1 VVSALFAAR
10 SRRHPLRSFVSVVFA
25 FVFVFGLTAATRLHA
40 ATLRGTV
47 MDPQG
52 TVVAS
57 ARVVVVGPLGA
68 RHVYTDAEGRYEI
81 TDLSAGTYRILAE
94 ASGFS
99 ADAQSV
105 TLGTSDDRTL
115 ALSLAVGG
123 VSESV
128 VVSAAQV
135 EVAESDAP
143 ASVHV
148 LTADDLR
155 SRQVDNLGDAL
166 REVPGLSVAR
176 NGGRGALTAVFPR
189 GGESDYT
196 LVLVDGMRLNSFGG
210 GIDLAQL
217 ALDNIER
224 IEVVTG
230 PQSALFGA
238 DAIGGVVQV
247 VTAHDGPVRVEGLA
261 EGGSESTSRAL
272 VTTSGSAGAWNWSGG
287 FQRSASDGFTGTAP
301 ANGETVSNDDWWQ
314 RQVSGSFGWQPSSSG
329 FLRLN
334 ARRLES
340 ERGSPGPYGSNP
352 IDAFPGVDRVSRGS
366 NDDRQVGIVAQHD
379 WGQVLSGRIRQRHSF
394 STSRL
399 GSDFVSSFGTSE
411 FTTKRLDFR
420 TQTDLLLSPAT
431 TVTGGLEAQGEQAR
445 STYITGSAAQEVPV
459 KRSTIGFFGELRKDA
474 GTSVAITAG
483 LRVDRIRRSALEE
496 SPDPF
501 SPRPAFPE
509 DAIWSTNPR
518 VSLTWSA
525 WRADDGRALTR
536 VHGSAGTGIRPPD
549 AFEIAFTDNPNL
561 KPERSRSVEV
571 GVTQNVGRLPVEF
584 GVTYFH
590 NSYDDLIVAVGK
602 SLEDASQ
609 YKTDNVSNARAQG
622 IELNG
627 SWTSNWGLGLHASY
641 TWLDTEILAV
651 DKTAQAPAPFEVGD
665 PLIRRPKHQANVGV
679 LYDRGRIAAFFDV
692 GGRGKT
698 LDVEPNFGAFGGLFP
713 SKGYAVADTGVT
725 VHVHRMLDAFA
736 RVTNL
741 FDRSYEEVLG
751 YPALGRSA
759 IGGLRVAFSR

>member
-1 VVSALFAAR
+1 VTAY
-10 SRRHPLRSFVSVVFA
+10 SRRHPFRSFVAVVFVVGFA
-25 FVFVFGLTAATRLHA
+25 FVFGAGAAVPADA
-40 ATLRGTV
+40 AVLRGTV
-47 MDPQG
+47 VDSQG
-52 TVVAS
+52 SSVAA
-57 ARVVVVGPLGA
+57 ARIVIVGPLGA
-68 RHVYTDAEGRYEI
+68 RHVYTDGDGRFES
-81 TDLSAGTYRILAE
+81 TDLPAGTYRVLAE
-94 ASGFS
+94 ATGFS
-99 ADAQSV
+99 ADAQTV
-105 TLGTSDDRTL
+105 TLTAADERTVTIPL
-115 ALSLAVGG
+115 TVGR

-148 LTADDLR
+148 ISADYLR
-155 SRQVDNLGDAL
+155 TRQVDNIGDAL
-166 REVPGLSVAR
+166 RDVPGLSVAR
-176 NGGRGALTAVFPR
+176 NGGRGALTSLFPR

-196 LVLVDGMRLNSFGG
+196 LVLVDGMRLNAFGG
-210 GIDLAQL
+210 GLDLSQL
-217 ALDNIER
+217 ALDNVER

-272 VTTSGSAGAWNWSGG
+272 ATTSGSAGVWNWSGG
-287 FQRSASDGFTGTAP
+287 FQRSASDGFTGTA

-314 RQVSGSFGWQPSSSG
+314 RQVSGSFGWQPSPTG
-329 FLRLN
+329 FLRIN

-352 IDAFPGVDRVSRGS
+352 IGVFPGVDRISRGS
-366 NDDRQVGIVAQHD
+366 NDDRQVGIVGQHA
-379 WGQVLSGRIRQRHSF
+379 WGHVLAGRIRQRHSF
-394 STSRL
+394 SASKL

-411 FTTKRLDFR
+411 FTTKRADFR
-420 TQTDLLLSPAT
+420 TQTDIVFSPST
-431 TVTGGLEAQGEQAR
+431 TFTGGLEAQGEQAR
-445 STYITGSAAQEVPV
+445 STYITGSVAEEVPI
-459 KRSTIGFFGELRKDA
+459 KRSTIGFFGEVRQDA
-474 GTSVAITAG
+474 GSTVSITAG
-483 LRVDRIRRSALEE
+483 LRIDRIRRSALEN

-501 SPRPAFPE
+501 SPRAAFPE
-509 DAIWSTNPR
+509 DALWSTNPR
-518 VSLTWSA
+518 VSVVWSA
-525 WRADDGRALTR
+525 WRTADGRSLTR

-561 KPERSRSVEV
+561 KPERSRSVEASV
-571 GVTQNVGRLPVEF
+571 SQELGRLPLEI

-590 NSYDDLIVAVGK
+590 NDYDDLIVAVGK

-622 IELNG
+622 IEMSG
-627 SWTSNWGLGLHASY
+627 SWQTGWGLRVHASY

-651 DKTAQAPAPFEVGD
+651 DRTSLAPPPFEVGD
-665 PLIRRPKHQANVGV
+665 PLIRRPTHQASTGV
-679 LYDRGRIAAFFDV
+679 LYDRGRIAAFFDL
-692 GGRGKT
+692 GGRGET

-713 SKGYAVADTGVT
+713 SKGYVVADTGIT
-725 VHVHRMLDAFA
+725 VRLHRTVDVFA

-759 IGGLRVAFSR
+759 IGGLRFALSR